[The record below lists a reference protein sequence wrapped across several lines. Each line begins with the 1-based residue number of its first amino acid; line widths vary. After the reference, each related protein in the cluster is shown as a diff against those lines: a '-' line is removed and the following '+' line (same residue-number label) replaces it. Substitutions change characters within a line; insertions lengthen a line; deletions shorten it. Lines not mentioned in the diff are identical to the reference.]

1 VEIRFTATL
10 EEGANH
16 LNCLVNERIQGGTE
30 CCYILEVQKRIVI
43 HECCG
48 ILKHTYDYEFMID
61 YRSYTHN
68 LI

>member
-1 VEIRFTATL
+1 MEIRFTATL

-16 LNCLVNERIQGGTE
+16 LNCLVNERIQGATE

-43 HECCG
+43 PECCG
-48 ILKHTYDYEFMID
+48 ILKHTYDDEFMID
-61 YRSYTHN
+61 YRGYTHH